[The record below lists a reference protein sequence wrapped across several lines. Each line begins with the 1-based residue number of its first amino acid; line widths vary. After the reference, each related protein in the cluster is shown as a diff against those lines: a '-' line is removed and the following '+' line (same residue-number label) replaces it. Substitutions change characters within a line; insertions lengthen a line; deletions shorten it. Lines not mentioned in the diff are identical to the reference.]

1 MNSGKTVFA
10 QIMEFVPLYQF
21 QKCVD
26 KYNGD
31 GRVRSFTCLDQYYCM
46 AFAQLTYRESLR
58 DIESCLNATKDK
70 LYHMGIR
77 GSVKKS
83 TIADANEGR
92 DWRIYAEFAQ
102 FLIAKARRLYADEE
116 FGLEL
121 ENTVYAFDSTTI
133 DLCLSLFPW
142 ACFRKTKA
150 AVKMHTL
157 LDIRGS
163 IPSFV
168 SITDG
173 SVHDVNILD
182 ELVLEAGAF
191 YLIDRGYLDFERLYR
206 INLALAFFVTMAK
219 SNTKIR
225 RLYSRRVDK
234 STGLRS
240 DQTVVLTVYKSAKGY
255 PEKLR
260 RIVFFDEEK
269 ERRIILLTNN
279 FYLPALDLAKLYK
292 LRWQIELFFKW
303 IKQHLRIK
311 AFFGVSPNAVRS
323 QIWIAISVYV
333 LVAILKKEL
342 RIENHSL
349 YNILQI
355 FSVRMFEKLPVNQLF
370 TENESHLKAT
380 DSSNQLLLFD
390 L

>member
-1 MNSGKTVFA
+1 MNNGKTVFA
-10 QIMEFVPLYQF
+10 QIMEFLPVYQF
-21 QKCVD
+21 QKRVD

-31 GRVRSFTCLDQYYCM
+31 GRVRNFTCLDQYYCM

-58 DIESCLNATKDK
+58 DIDSCLNAMRGK

-77 GSVKKS
+77 GPVRKS
-83 TIADANEGR
+83 TIADANESR

-102 FLIAKARRLYADEE
+102 ILIVKARSLYVDED

-121 ENTVYAFDSTTI
+121 DNTVYAFDSTTI
-133 DLCLSLFPW
+133 DLCLNLFPW
-142 ACFRKTKA
+142 ARFRKTKA

-163 IPSFV
+163 IPAFI

-173 SVHDVNILD
+173 SVHDVNVLD
-182 ELVLEAGAF
+182 DLMLEPGAF
-191 YLIDRGYLDFERLYR
+191 YLIDRGYLDFKRLYR
-206 INLALAFFVTMAK
+206 INTAQAFFFTMAK
-219 SNTKIR
+219 SNTKVR
-225 RLYSRRVDK
+225 RLYSRPVDK

-240 DQTVVLTVYKSAKGY
+240 DQTVMLSVQKSSKDY

-260 RIVFFDEEK
+260 RIVYFDEETGK
-269 ERRIILLTNN
+269 RLTFLTNN
-279 FYLPALDLAKLYK
+279 FELPALTVAKLYK
-292 LRWQIELFFKW
+292 LRWRVELFFKW

-311 AFFGVSPNAVRS
+311 SFYGQSPNAVRT

-342 RIENHSL
+342 RLEHHSL
-349 YNILQI
+349 YNILQV
-355 FSVRMFEKLPVNQLF
+355 FSVSIFEKVPINQLF
-370 TENESHLKAT
+370 TDIEQQNKET
-380 DSSNQLLLFD
+380 DNCIQLNLL
-390 L
+390 

>member
-1 MNSGKTVFA
+1 MNNGKTVFA
-10 QIMEFVPLYQF
+10 QIMEFLPLYQF

-26 KYNGD
+26 KYKGD
-31 GRVRSFTCLDQYYCM
+31 VRVRSLTCLEQYYCM

-58 DIESCLNATKDK
+58 DIESCLNAMRGK

-83 TIADANEGR
+83 TLADANEGR
-92 DWRIYAEFAQ
+92 DWRIYAEFAH

-121 ENTVYAFDSTTI
+121 ENAVYAFDSTTI
-133 DLCLSLFPW
+133 DLCMSLFPW
-142 ACFRKTKA
+142 ARFRKTKA

-168 SITDG
+168 GITDG
-173 SVHDVNILD
+173 SVHDVNMLD
-182 ELVLEAGAF
+182 ELVLEPGAF
-191 YLIDRGYLDFERLYR
+191 YLIDRGYLDFERLFR
-206 INLALAFFVTMAK
+206 ISLAMAFFVTRAK
-219 SNTKIR
+219 SNTKVR
-225 RLYSRRVDK
+225 RLYSRPVDK

-240 DQTVVLTVYKSAKGY
+240 DQAVMLTVYKSVKGY

-260 RIVFFDEEK
+260 RIVYFDKEK
-269 ERRIILLTNN
+269 EKRLTILTNN
-279 FYLPALDLAKLYK
+279 FHLPALDLPKLYK
-292 LRWQIELFFKW
+292 LRWQVELFFKW

-311 AFFGVSPNAVRS
+311 AFFGVSPNAVRT

-342 RIENHSL
+342 HIEHYSL
-349 YNILQI
+349 YNILQV
-355 FSVRMFEKLPVNQLF
+355 FSLSMFEKVPVNQLF
-370 TENESHLKAT
+370 TDNELKNKEA
-380 DSSNQLLLFD
+380 DDSNQLYLFE

>member
-1 MNSGKTVFA
+1 MNNGKTVFA
-10 QIMEFVPLYQF
+10 QIMEFLPQYQF

-26 KYNGD
+26 KYSGD
-31 GRVRSFTCLDQYYCM
+31 GRIRSFSCLDQYYCM

-58 DIESCLNATKDK
+58 DIDSCLNAMSGK

-77 GSVKKS
+77 GSVRKS
-83 TIADANEGR
+83 TLADANESR
-92 DWRIYAEFAQ
+92 DWRIYAEFANI
-102 FLIAKARRLYADEE
+102 LIVEARSLYADAD
-116 FGLEL
+116 FGLDL
-121 ENTVYAFDSTTI
+121 SNAVYAFDSTTI

-142 ACFRKTKA
+142 ARFRKTKA

-163 IPSFV
+163 IPVFV

-182 ELVLEAGAF
+182 ELILEAGAF
-191 YLIDRGYLDFERLYR
+191 YLIDRGYLDFKRLYR
-206 INLALAFFVTMAK
+206 INVSLAFFFTRTK
-219 SNTKIR
+219 CNTKVR
-225 RLYSRRVDK
+225 RLYSRHVDK

-240 DQTVVLTVYKSAKGY
+240 DQTVMLTVPKSAKDY
-255 PEKLR
+255 PERLR
-260 RIVFFDEEK
+260 RIVYFDAEK
-269 ERRIILLTNN
+269 KKHLTFLTNN
-279 FYLPALDLAKLYK
+279 FYLPALHVAMLYK

-311 AFFGVSPNAVRS
+311 SFYGISPNAVRT

-342 RIENHSL
+342 RLEHLSL
-349 YNILQI
+349 YNILQV
-355 FSVRMFEKLPVNQLF
+355 FSVSIFEKVPIVQLF
-370 TENESHLKAT
+370 TEIEQKDKNT
-380 DSSNQLLLFD
+380 GNCIQLSLL
-390 L
+390 